1 MTGPSSPSP
10 AGPPGGPSDGP
21 GLTPELPQRLRALAP
36 RVTLVGD
43 LLLDGWWNGHSERIT
58 REAPAPVVDVR
69 ERLYA
74 PGGAANTAMNLAA
87 LGARVTL
94 VGLIG
99 SDESGQR
106 LLGLLGAAGIDVAG
120 VLSLEGTATTTKI
133 RIVSDE
139 QVLVRVD
146 EGGGNRYSSDQLGLL
161 AQVAVDA
168 TAGADA
174 LLVCDYGFGA
184 LQGPVH
190 DALRSPA
197 CPRPPLLVVDA
208 HDTAAWASL
217 EPHLVTPNAR
227 EVARLLGVD
236 ALPAA
241 DRAAF
246 VTDRTGDV
254 LRLAGAEAAVVTLDR
269 DGTVTL
275 RPDSGPHRTD
285 AQPASEARASGAGD
299 TFVAALT
306 IARACGLPLES
317 SAELA
322 QAAADVVV
330 QRYGTSVCTTRDLAE
345 RLGRPVEPVLDHDEL
360 EARLRA
366 HRDAGRRIVFTNG
379 CFDVLH
385 RGHTT
390 YLAQAAELGDVLVV
404 AINSDDSVR
413 RLKGVDRP
421 VNVAADRASVLGA
434 LGCVDYVTVFDTDT
448 PVPLLTRLRPDVY
461 VKGGDYTPE
470 MLEEAAVVTSFGGQV
485 RMLGYVPAQ
494 STSAMVDRIRATG
507 PASALS
513 TMQPTPPPLDRS

>member
-1 MTGPSSPSP
+1 MTGSSP
-10 AGPPGGPSDGP
+10 ALPPGLPDE
-21 GLTPELPQRLRALAP
+21 LTPELPLHLRALAP
-36 RVTLVGD
+36 RITVVGD

-58 REAPAPVVDVR
+58 REAPAPVVDVD
-69 ERLYA
+69 ERVYA

-87 LGARVTL
+87 LGARVAL

-99 SDESGQR
+99 QDDAGQR
-106 LLGLLGAAGIDVAG
+106 LRRLLEEAGVDVSG
-120 VLSLEGTATTTKI
+120 VLSVAGAVTTTKI

-146 EGGGNRYSSDQLGLL
+146 EGSGYRFSPDVLGRL
-161 AQVAVDA
+161 ARTAALQV
-168 TAGADA
+168 TGADA

-190 DALRSPA
+190 EALRSPDCA
-197 CPRPPLLVVDA
+197 RPPLLVVDA
-208 HDTAAWASL
+208 HDLAAWASL

-227 EVARLLGVD
+227 EAARLIGVD
-236 ALPAA
+236 SLPPT

-246 VTDRTGDV
+246 VTERAADV
-254 LRLAGAEAAVVTLDR
+254 LRLSGAEAAVVTLDR

-275 RPDSGPHRTD
+275 RPDASPHSTRATPGP
-285 AQPASEARASGAGD
+285 EARASGAGD

-306 IARACGLPLES
+306 VARACGLSLERS
-317 SAELA
+317 TELA

-330 QRYGTSVCTTRDLAE
+330 QRYGTSVCSSQDLAE
-345 RLGRPVEPVLDHDEL
+345 RLGLPVQPVLGHDEL
-360 EARLRA
+360 DARLRA
-366 HRDAGRRIVFTNG
+366 DRAAGRRIVFTNG

-448 PVPLLTRLRPDVY
+448 PVPLLERLRPDVY

-470 MLEEAAVVTSFGGQV
+470 MLEETAVVTSFGGQV

-494 STSAMVDRIRATG
+494 STSAMVDRIRATS
-507 PASALS
+507 PDLATAR
-513 TMQPTPPPLDRS
+513 PLDGP

>member
-1 MTGPSSPSP
+1 MTAAAAPLGTP
-10 AGPPGGPSDGP
+10 AEP
-21 GLTPELPQRLRALAP
+21 GLTPGLPLRLSAIAP
-36 RVTLVGD
+36 SVTVVGD

-58 REAPAPVVDVR
+58 REAPAPVVDVT
-69 ERLYA
+69 ERVYA

-94 VGLIG
+94 VGLVG
-99 SDESGQR
+99 RDESGQR
-106 LLGLLGAAGIDVAG
+106 LLRLLEAGGVDVSRVISVDG
-120 VLSLEGTATTTKI
+120 VCTTTKV
-133 RIVSDE
+133 RIVSDD

-146 EGGGNRYSSDQLGLL
+146 EGGGNRFTSDQLGSL
-161 AQVAVDA
+161 ARAAVEA

-174 LLVCDYGFGA
+174 LLICDYGFGT
-184 LQGPVH
+184 LQGPVQ
-190 DALRSPA
+190 DALRSA
-197 CPRPPLLVVDA
+197 TTRPPLLIVDA
-208 HDTAAWASL
+208 HEPAAWAAL
-217 EPHLVTPNAR
+217 EPQLVTPNAR
-227 EVARLLGVD
+227 EVARLIGLD
-236 ALPAA
+236 ALPHA

-246 VTDRTGDV
+246 VTERAGDV
-254 LRLAGAEAAVVTLDR
+254 LRLSGAEAAVVTLDR

-275 RPDSGPHRTD
+275 RPDAAPHSTR
-285 AQPASEARASGAGD
+285 ARPGQEARASGAGD

-306 IARACGLPLES
+306 VARACGLPLETS
-317 SAELA
+317 TELA

-330 QRYGTSVCTTRDLAE
+330 QRYGTSVCTTQDLAE
-345 RLGRPVEPVLDHDEL
+345 RLGHTTPPVLDHDEL
-360 EARLRA
+360 DVRLRA
-366 HRDAGRRIVFTNG
+366 DREAGRRIVFTNG

-448 PVPLLTRLRPDVY
+448 PVPLLERLRPDVY

-485 RMLGYVPAQ
+485 HMLGYVPSQ
-494 STSAMVDRIRATG
+494 STSAMVDRIR
-507 PASALS
+507 S
-513 TMQPTPPPLDRS
+513 TSPTLAAAPQGDRR